1 VCPPGG
7 LRLRSYK
14 KSIKRRDETLS
25 CESYGHEFRWR
36 AWRDRAGEYS
46 TGNPSPAFEFVKN
59 WPTSEVT
66 EQRLMHVDILVQAL
80 HGQGALA
87 PVFIEGTKTS
97 IRQLL
102 DELAAN

>member
-1 VCPPGG
+1 VPPGG

-25 CESYGHEFRWR
+25 CESCGHEFRWR
-36 AWRDRAGEYS
+36 AWQDRAGEYS

-87 PVFIEGTKTS
+87 PVFIEAKTS